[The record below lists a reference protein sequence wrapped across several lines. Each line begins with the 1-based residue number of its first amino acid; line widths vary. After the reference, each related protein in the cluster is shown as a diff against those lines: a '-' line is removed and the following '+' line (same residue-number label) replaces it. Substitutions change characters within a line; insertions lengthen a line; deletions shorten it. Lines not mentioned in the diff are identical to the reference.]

1 MEPVQRVALGEA
13 SADTVIR
20 GGRVVQV
27 LSGEIEQR
35 DVAVVD
41 GTVAAQFEDASPVVG
56 DGTTVIDAEGQVVV
70 PGFVDAHAHMDHDQ
84 TLERTAPHV
93 LASGTTTLIEELTFT
108 GANFG
113 AQGVAEFLA
122 LDDELPLE
130 VRPTV
135 PPQELFDTFEPA
147 HADSERRAALIDC
160 LDDDRVVGAG
170 ETGWIYVV
178 GRESGAGDLYRAV
191 RERGKRV
198 VGHGAGAQG
207 RKLAAF
213 ATVATI
219 DHEVIAGEE
228 VIERLEN
235 GIHVVGRYG
244 TTRDDIDAVV
254 DAYEEVG
261 PEGISLGTDGIS
273 PGLLLNEG
281 YMDAVLREAI
291 DGGVDPIDAVRM
303 GTIHTAQH
311 FGLDRKGVVAP
322 GYDADLVIL
331 EDLETVAIDT
341 VLAGGEVVAT
351 GGTPDVGPWSHDY
364 PESFYDSIN
373 LTPDSEVFEVDAGLA
388 VDGAVRAIRYE
399 RELATTETTVEP
411 AIENG
416 HLHARPEENVA
427 KATIVDRH
435 PEGDERGFTGFVE
448 GFGIDR
454 GAVATSLSVERTG
467 VVVVG
472 VDNGAMETAL
482 RRVKEMGGGWVTV
495 DRDGTVDVEF
505 PTPVAGVCTEVETVR
520 EAADRY
526 EAVEASFRSLG
537 IDIDRPLFGVQ
548 CLCHPGVPAIRLTFS
563 GYADILGREVLGL
576 VPGE

>member
-13 SADTVIR
+13 PADTVVR

-27 LSGEIEQR
+27 LSGAVERR

-41 GTVAAQFEDASPVVG
+41 GTIAAQFEDATPVVG
-56 DGTTVIDAEGQVVV
+56 PETTVVDATGGVVV

-93 LASGTTTLIEELTFT
+93 LAGGTTTLIEELTFT

-113 AQGVAEFLA
+113 ARAVAEFLA
-122 LDDELPLE
+122 LDDELPLD

-135 PPQELFDTFEPA
+135 PPQELFEAFEPA
-147 HADSERRAALIDC
+147 HADGEGRAALIDC
-160 LDDDRVVGAG
+160 LEDDRVVGAG

-178 GRESGAGDLYRAV
+178 GRDSGAGDLYRAV

-198 VGHGAGAQG
+198 VGHGAGASG

-219 DHEVIAGEE
+219 DHEVIAGDE
-228 VIERLEN
+228 VLERLEN
-235 GIHVVGRYG
+235 GIHVVGRFG

-254 DAYEEVG
+254 DAYERVG
-261 PEGISLGTDGIS
+261 PAGISLGTDGVS
-273 PGLLLNEG
+273 PGLLLEEG

-291 DGGVDPIDAVRM
+291 DRGVDPVDAVRM
-303 GTIHTAQH
+303 GTVHTAEH
-311 FGLDRKGVVAP
+311 FGLDRKGVLAP
-322 GYDADLVIL
+322 GYDADLVVL
-331 EDLETVAIDT
+331 DDLETVDVDT
-341 VLAGGEVVAT
+341 VLAGGEMVVT
-351 GGTPDVGPWSHDY
+351 DGTPDVGPWSHDY
-364 PESFYDSIN
+364 PVSFYDSIH
-373 LTPDSEVFEVDAGLA
+373 LTPDPAVFEVEAGAA
-388 VDGAVRAIRYE
+388 VDGEVRAIRYE
-399 RELATTETTVEP
+399 RELATAETTVEP
-411 AIENG
+411 AVGNG
-416 HLHARPEENVA
+416 HLHARPDANVA

-435 PEGDERGFTGFVE
+435 PDGEGRGFTGFVE
-448 GFGIDR
+448 GFGIEH

-467 VVVVG
+467 VVVLG
-472 VDNGAMETAL
+472 TDEGAMETAL

-495 DRDGTVDVEF
+495 DGDGVDVAF

-526 EAVEASFRSLG
+526 EAVEASVRSLG
-537 IDIDRPLFGVQ
+537 VDIDRPLFGLQ

-576 VPGE
+576 SPEE